1 MRKALKLAL
10 IYLII
15 LILGTVLGTL
25 LYSLYLNLLGFIAG
39 RDITF
44 FRDEELFKS
53 LFYVMFCMQ
62 LFILPLISY
71 YRIRHPGGVLQLVVY
86 IVLCALTWVLIVPCT
101 FKLKDFCAR
110 RFTFEKKTES
120 LSPNYF
126 RKVDEDIYYFTSE
139 FSVAFR
145 GRSPEAQ
152 AIIIDTSENG
162 GVEYKKIGDNP
173 NFVLNRKAEPFREIQ
188 LKNIFGEKENPVPI
202 DFRLLNSMI
211 SGAYS
216 GGFQHLLTML
226 SFILLLCSV
235 YGITNFF
242 EWRLLNAVIVFVS
255 TALIL
260 CLNSVYFTS
269 VFDPIKTMIMSKSF
283 FKAFGGIV
291 SEPILFTINSFFALL
306 FITAGIIKFAVR
318 KHAKKAR

>member
-1 MRKALKLAL
+1 MKKALKLAL
-10 IYLII
+10 VYLII

-39 RDITF
+39 REITF

-62 LFILPLISY
+62 LFILPVISY
-71 YRIRHPGGVLQLVVY
+71 YRIRHPGGVVQTIVY
-86 IVLCALTWVLIVPCT
+86 IVLCALTWVLIVPGS

-110 RFTFEKKTES
+110 RFVFEKKTET

-126 RKVDEDIYYFTSE
+126 RKVDDDVYYFTNE
-139 FSVAFR
+139 FSVAAQ

-152 AIIIDTSENG
+152 SIIIDTTEGG
-162 GVEYKKIGDNP
+162 GVEYRTLADNTS
-173 NFVLNRKAEPFREIQ
+173 FILNRKAQPYREIQ
-188 LKNIFGEKENPVPI
+188 LKSIFNEKENPVPI
-202 DFRLLNSMI
+202 DFKLLNSMI

-216 GGFQHLLTML
+216 GGFQHLLTMI

-242 EWRLLNAVIVFVS
+242 DWRLLNAVMLFIT

-260 CLNSVYFTS
+260 CLNSVYFTP
-269 VFDPIKTMIMSKSF
+269 VFDGIKAGIMSKGF
-283 FKAFGGIV
+283 FKAFGEIV
-291 SEPILFTINSFFALL
+291 SEPILFIINCFFFLA